1 MEYVL
6 LWNDIIILV
15 CLGALIRALIPGKKK
30 QEKEVEDDDIE

>member
-6 LWNDIIILV
+6 LWNDIIILM
-15 CLGALIRALIPGKKK
+15 CLGALIRTLIPSKKK